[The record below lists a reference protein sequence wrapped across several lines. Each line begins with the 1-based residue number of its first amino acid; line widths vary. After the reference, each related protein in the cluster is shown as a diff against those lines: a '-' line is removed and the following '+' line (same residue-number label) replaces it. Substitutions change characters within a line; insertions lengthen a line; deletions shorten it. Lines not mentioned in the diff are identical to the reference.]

1 MPRVLSPLG
10 ATTNRAQHH
19 LARKEPEDGAA
30 DHAEFQEK
38 MDEVHSRAEINTAK
52 QRHGPIDKVELY
64 SSALLTKF
72 DSLDKIHV
80 PADDPPFRGSC
91 AGLRRPSTWPEFP
104 ARVPGARC
112 RVGTG
117 ADRSGGFIDGNAA

>member
-1 MPRVLSPLG
+1 MPRVLTRLW

-19 LARKEPEDGAA
+19 LAREEPEDGAA
-30 DHAEFQEK
+30 DHAEFREK
-38 MDEVHSRAEINTAK
+38 MDEIYNEAEIVTAK
-52 QRHGPIDKVELY
+52 QRHGPIDTVELY

-72 DSLDKIHV
+72 DSLDEIHV

-91 AGLRRPSTWPEFP
+91 AGLHRPSPWPEFP

-117 ADRSGGFIDGNAA
+117 ADRSGGFIGGNAA